1 MKTKR
6 KKLTKTNVMMATAV
20 IAGIYFV
27 VWTLIGIIL

>member
-20 IAGIYFV
+20 MSGVYFV
-27 VWTLIGIIL
+27 VWALIGLAL